1 MKTVEITYR
10 YHSAAVA
17 ERARPADAESAR
29 VRLDDGNRAFAAL
42 LDSLDVGRGT
52 VRRVITVDPR
62 DFGGMTRDRV
72 APVQQPFAAVLGCSD
87 ARVPVEL
94 IFNEGPNDLFVVR
107 VAGNGLGDE
116 VLGSLKYAADHLGG
130 SMKLVVVLGHS
141 GCGAVSAAVDVFLD
155 PSRYLGLT
163 ADHALRTI
171 LDRLLIVVHASSSKL
186 QQTFG
191 GGVTK
196 LPSYREALIESAI
209 VLNAALTA
217 HTVQH
222 ALHDEEQAAGPRASY
237 GTYVIATRRIWA
249 PRTGSSECDGLAS
262 PPVSAAGFLDL
273 ADAIV
278 ASPRIGELI
287 AGDDATRAPRARHTA

>member
-10 YHSAAVA
+10 YHA
-17 ERARPADAESAR
+17 EKVVRARPADADAAR
-29 VRLDDGNRAFAAL
+29 ERLDDGNRAFAAL
-42 LDSLDVGRGT
+42 LDSLEVGRGT

-62 DFGGMTRDRV
+62 DFGGATRDRV

-130 SMKLVVVLGHS
+130 SLKLVVVLGHS
-141 GCGAVSAAVDVFLD
+141 SCGAVSSAVDVFLD
-155 PSRYLGLT
+155 PSKYLGLT

-171 LDRLLIVVHASSSKL
+171 LDRLLIVVHASASKL
-186 QQTFG
+186 QQAFG
-191 GGVTK
+191 SEATRRPG
-196 LPSYREALIESAI
+196 YRSTLIESSI

-217 HTVQH
+217 YTVQH
-222 ALHDEEQAAGPRASY
+222 ALHDEEQAGLRTSY
-237 GTYVIATRRIWA
+237 GTYVIASRRIWA
-249 PRTGSSECDGLAS
+249 PRAGSDDCDGLAI
-262 PPVSAAGFLDL
+262 PPANAAGFVDL
-273 ADAIV
+273 SDAIV
-278 ASPRIGELI
+278 ASQRIRELL
-287 AGDDATRAPRARHTA
+287 AGDRNQCVPLTRHAR